1 MSLNNLNKIMDKRT
15 VEVSLQTA
23 REWYK
28 SGNKALKEVALQ
40 AFSEEELTRE
50 SFRDIKTIDDAIEY
64 LKSNN
69 MCYDLI
75 EEYHYAPEGSY
86 SETLAAYRIVVAAL
100 TNNEG
105 RKLKTG
111 DCYFPVVQFCEIG
124 KEKNCWGSKKIGT
137 IKHDGKKYAVVG
149 GHANYGTSAG
159 IGAFLSYDG
168 VSYSWTHVGF
178 RSVSS
183 KEIAQY
189 ISEQF
194 GRLLFE
200 VHYGGVNCDWKWVD

>member
-1 MSLNNLNKIMDKRT
+1 MNKRT

-40 AFSEEELTRE
+40 AFSEEELTS
-50 SFRDIKTIDDAIEY
+50 SFRDIKNIGDAIEY
-64 LKSNN
+64 LKSNK
-69 MCYDLI
+69 MCSDLI
-75 EEYHYAPEGSY
+75 EEYNCAPENSY
-86 SETLAAYRIVVAAL
+86 TETLAAYRIVVAAL
-100 TNNEG
+100 TNNEE

-111 DCYFPVVQFCEIG
+111 DCWFPVVQFCEIG
-124 KEKNCWGSKKIGT
+124 KEKNCWGNKKIGT

-149 GHANYGTSAG
+149 GYANAGASAG
-159 IGAFLSYDG
+159 LGHFSSDIG
-168 VSYSWTHVGF
+168 VSSSWTTVGF

-183 KEIAQY
+183 KEIAQH

-200 VHYGGVNCDWKWVD
+200 VHYGGVNCDWEWID

>member
-1 MSLNNLNKIMDKRT
+1 MDKRT

-28 SGNKALKEVALQ
+28 SDNKALKEVALQ
-40 AFSEEELTRE
+40 AFSEEELTRK
-50 SFRDIKTIDDAIEY
+50 SFRDIKTVEDALQY
-64 LKSNN
+64 LRDNN
-69 MCYDLI
+69 MCEDLI
-75 EEYHYAPEGSY
+75 SEYQAAECGSY
-86 SETLAAYRIVVAAL
+86 SERVCEYRIVVAAL
-100 TNNEG
+100 TNDEE

-111 DCYFPVVQFCEIG
+111 DCWFPVVQFCEIG

-149 GHANYGTSAG
+149 GHADDGAGAGLGGFHSAV
-159 IGAFLSYDG
+159 G
-168 VSYSWTHVGF
+168 VSGSWTTVGF

-200 VHYGGVNCDWKWVD
+200 VHYGGVNCDWVWVD

>member
-1 MSLNNLNKIMDKRT
+1 MNKRT

-40 AFSEEELTRE
+40 AFTEEELTRK
-50 SFRDIKTIDDAIEY
+50 SFRDIKNIDDACDY
-64 LKSNN
+64 LTEKGI
-69 MCYDLI
+69 CEDLL
-75 EEYHYAPEGSY
+75 EEYRYAPEGSY
-86 SETLAAYRIVVAAL
+86 SEKLAAYRIVVAAL
-100 TNNEG
+100 TDNEE

-124 KEKNCWGSKKIGT
+124 KEKNCWGNKKLGT
-137 IKHDGKKYAVVG
+137 IIHDGKKYAVVG
-149 GHANYGTSAG
+149 GNAASGTHAGL
-159 IGAFLSYDG
+159 GAFYSG
-168 VSYSWTHVGF
+168 CSVSYSGTHVGF

-183 KEIAQY
+183 KEIAEY

-200 VHYGGVNCDWKWVD
+200 IHYGGVNCNWKWVD